1 MDDEITS
8 QGCVIVIRDIN
19 ERQEKREGN
28 VEKEK
33 GRRTER
39 DEESG
44 KDEENGKGWMGKL
57 HFGYKR

>member
-1 MDDEITS
+1 M
-8 QGCVIVIRDIN
+8 IVIRDIN